1 MQLTLVNFRHHRNAT
16 FTIPENG
23 IIRIKGHNEAGKS
36 TLLNGVCFA
45 LYGKCRKPFSHGT
58 KTCSATLKYPRYGL
72 EITRSKLPSNKLLVT
87 YKGIVYEDDNAQS
100 IINNTLGMTHNEF
113 YASSYFDQRK
123 QSSILSMSPADQLS
137 FIEAIAFENC
147 SAHEEKKKIVKDH
160 LKTLVKEKEA
170 LDSQVKLLSSQ
181 IDSCEKKITKQQEIS
196 EKMFSVRAPK
206 TFVTFCLDKTE
217 PSSEGNTSTTI
228 NPSDLKNDIT
238 TVTADIQFSRSTLTT
253 KRTDYKNAQK
263 VEAQNR
269 KVQEEIIK
277 LETQIGT
284 ITSLIENLGQ
294 IKTEDQIKTL
304 MDQLS
309 DKKQLLLHI
318 QELKEINSLQLRLDE
333 ESLAYFAEKNKN
345 ITDLQKQ
352 ILNTKEIAKLK
363 SSIDSYEKLKPILD
377 EEELLW
383 KSYNEAT
390 ESAKNGILHIR
401 DTITTDYELSD
412 LSDISEENIEWK
424 DLHQSIDR
432 IIKDHQDKIDT
443 IETELSNVRYQ
454 SWHCP
459 KCQTPL
465 HPQTNETDESVV
477 LHIRTVPKKNGK
489 SKNTKSVTQLTDDL
503 SDAKAN
509 IVTLENYIIN
519 GLMFHKDLCK
529 PKPKKTKNTSGINSM
544 KEYQSSSLKLQE
556 NLTLQESLSK
566 LQDIVKS
573 KKLPPHL
580 QKLKSEIK
588 SKSCGIP
595 KDVKTGEEFL
605 NAIKDEVEKLDK
617 EVEKEWLKR
626 SDHSKHSRDLK
637 SYQSQL
643 NNIKGKSTKV
653 DTRKLQ
659 DEITT
664 LEKHIDE
671 LNEKLTTLNAQLTLS
686 EDRFAVQH
694 AREELENLS
703 KLKLEVEKNL
713 ENMNNRIEG
722 AEGLR
727 NASIEA
733 EFLALERTIGSINE
747 HAKIYLSNLFTLPI
761 VAQFRVKRTTK
772 KGDTSVKPS
781 IEIYV
786 EYKGEI
792 YDDIDEF
799 CGSERQRCDLAFL
812 FGVNDMLGSNIIMLD
827 ECFNNLDENNAG
839 ITFEYIRDMI
849 ECVEDTDRKKQ
860 VLIITHRV
868 EDGVF
873 DEIVQL

>member
-1 MQLTLVNFRHHRNAT
+1 MFIVISTNTILIVINMQLTLTNFRHHRNRT
-16 FTIPENG
+16 FTIPESG

-36 TLLNGVCFA
+36 TLLNGICFA
-45 LYGKCRKPFSHGT
+45 LYGKCRKPFSHNT
-58 KTCSATLKYPRYGL
+58 KTCSVSLKYPRYYL
-72 EITRSKLPSNKLLVT
+72 EITRSKLPSNRLLVT
-87 YKGIVYEDDNAQS
+87 YKGKQYEDDNAQG
-100 IINNTLGMTHNEF
+100 IINSVLGMTHSEF

-147 SAHEEKKKIVKDH
+147 NAHEEKKKVVKDH
-160 LKTLVKEKEA
+160 LKALIKEREA

-181 IDSCEKKITKQQEIS
+181 IESCEKKITKQEEIS
-196 EKMFSVRAPK
+196 EKISA
-206 TFVTFCLDKTE
+206 
-217 PSSEGNTSTTI
+217 EGNTSSI
-228 NPSDLKNDIT
+228 VNLSDLKNDIT
-238 TVTADIQFSRSTLTT
+238 TVTTDISTARSTLAS

-277 LETQIGT
+277 LETQISS
-284 ITSLIENLGQ
+284 ITSLIENVGHT
-294 IKTEDQIKTL
+294 KTEDEIKIM

-318 QELKEINSLQLRLDE
+318 QELKGISALQSRLDE
-333 ESLAYFAEKNKN
+333 ESSSYFAEKNKN
-345 ITDLQKQ
+345 IVDLQKQ
-352 ILNTKEIAKLK
+352 ILNPKEITKLK
-363 SSIDSYEKLKPILD
+363 SSIEAYEKLKPILD
-377 EEELLW
+377 EEELLC
-383 KSYNEAT
+383 KSYNET
-390 ESAKNGILHIR
+390 IESAKNGILHIR
-401 DTITTDYELSD
+401 DTLITDYEI
-412 LSDISEENIEWK
+412 SDISEDNIEWK
-424 DLHQSIDR
+424 DVQGIIDAV
-432 IIKDHQDKIDT
+432 IKDHQDSINT
-443 IETELSNVRYQ
+443 IETELSNIRYQ

-465 HPQTNETDESVV
+465 HPQKKTENNENDESTV
-477 LHIRTVPKKNGK
+477 LHIRSVPKKNGK
-489 SKNTKSVTQLTDDL
+489 SKNTKSVTQLTNDL
-503 SDAKAN
+503 ANAKAS
-509 IVTLENYIIN
+509 IATLENYVTN

-529 PKPKKTKNTSGINSM
+529 AKPTRTKNTSGINSM
-544 KEYQSSSLKLQE
+544 KEYQSLSLKLQE
-556 NLTLQESLSK
+556 NMDLQESLSK

-588 SKSCGIP
+588 DKSCGIP
-595 KDVKTGEEFL
+595 KNIDTKNESQ
-605 NAIKDEVEKLDK
+605 IKDVVEKLDK

-637 SYQSQL
+637 SLQTQL
-643 NNIKGKSTKV
+643 KNIKGKSSKV
-653 DTRKLQ
+653 DTLVFQ
-659 DEITT
+659 EEIMT

-671 LNEKLTTLNAQLTLS
+671 LNEKLATLNAELTLS

-703 KLKLEVEKNL
+703 KLKVDVEKNL
-713 ENMNNRIEG
+713 ENMNDRIEG

-727 NASIEA
+727 NATIEA

-772 KGDTSVKPS
+772 KGDTVSKPS

-849 ECVEDTDRKKQ
+849 ECVEDVERKKQ